1 MEALDDTICAIATAT
16 GGAIGVIRVSGEK
29 AIELVESIFSKPLAG
44 KKTHTLTYGNIL
56 DKDGSVIDE
65 VLVSLFRTPHSYTG
79 ENSVEIS
86 CHGSRYI
93 LQKVLERLVEAG
105 CRQAEPGEFTKRA
118 FLHGKMDLSQAEA
131 VADLIASRTAASH
144 RSAMNQLRGGIGD
157 ELGILRKKLL
167 KMTSLLELELDFS
180 EEEVNFANKD
190 ELYTLTCEIDS
201 VLERLLVSFKLGN
214 AVKNGIP
221 VAIVGETNAGKSTLL
236 NDLAQEEKA
245 IVSDIHG
252 TTRDVIE
259 DTVNIGGLEFR
270 FIDTAGVRQSAD
282 KIEQLGIEKT
292 FQKLSQAEF
301 VLWMVDST
309 SSDEHWE
316 KVKAEIAPHC
326 AGKKVYILLNK
337 TDLPESRL
345 TPENLSVKGLQIE
358 QILPISAKRKEGID
372 RLQELLVSA
381 ADIPDLTEG
390 EVVITNVRHVSA
402 LMKARESLRRVQDG
416 LDTGLSGDLIAEDL
430 RQCLEYLGEITGQT
444 ITNDEV
450 LGNIFKHFCV
460 GK

>member
-1 MEALDDTICAIATAT
+1 M
-16 GGAIGVIRVSGEK
+16 
-29 AIELVESIFSKPLAG
+29 
-44 KKTHTLTYGNIL
+44 
-56 DKDGSVIDE
+56 
-65 VLVSLFRTPHSYTG
+65 
-79 ENSVEIS
+79 
-86 CHGSRYI
+86 
-93 LQKVLERLVEAG
+93 
-105 CRQAEPGEFTKRA
+105 
-118 FLHGKMDLSQAEA
+118 
-131 VADLIASRTAASH
+131 
-144 RSAMNQLRGGIGD
+144 
-157 ELGILRKKLL
+157 
-167 KMTSLLELELDFS
+167 DFS
-180 EEEVNFANKD
+180 EEDVTFANKD

-201 VLERLLVSFKLGN
+201 VLERLLVSFKVGN

-236 NDLAQEEKA
+236 NDLVHEEKA

-259 DTVNIGGLEFR
+259 DTVNIGGLECR
-270 FIDTAGVRQSAD
+270 CIDTAGVRQSAD

-292 FQKLSQAEF
+292 FHKLSQAEF

-309 SSDEHWE
+309 SSDAHWE

-345 TPENLSVKGLQIE
+345 TPENLSVEGLQIE
-358 QILPISAKRKEGID
+358 KILPISAKNKQGLD

-402 LMKARESLRRVQDG
+402 LMKARESLRRVQEG